1 MIGVTN
7 NSPTQ
12 INAALIALKG
22 EVKNEVKNE
31 IINNIDNSVIGETY
45 TAGDGIDITNAV
57 ISQTTDQLTF
67 TGTQAQW
74 EALTSAEKAK
84 YGLVNRTDNNKGV
97 YKNNNG
103 TLELIAGGG
112 VGNKRKGSVTVPAIS
127 STEQWK
133 DQTIT
138 FATPMPDNDY
148 LVVLSIQGSNTHR
161 VAFQVLEH
169 TKTVNGFTVRYTP
182 ISIKDTVR
190 VGVDG
195 VATDTGYLLVGHRN
209 STYHNLFDNWGIYRG
224 DYTIPSPDWN
234 QIKTEYL
241 RYEMPANN
249 ATLCYTAFK
258 I

>member
-7 NSPTQ
+7 NSVQQ

-45 TAGDGIDITNAV
+45 TAGDGIDITNDV

-103 TLELIAGGG
+103 TLELIADEAY
-112 VGNKRKGSVTVPAIS
+112 K
-127 STEQWK
+127 
-133 DQTIT
+133 
-138 FATPMPDNDY
+138 F
-148 LVVLSIQGSNTHR
+148 
-161 VAFQVLEH
+161 F
-169 TKTVNGFTVRYTP
+169 
-182 ISIKDTVR
+182 
-190 VGVDG
+190 VDG
-195 VATDTGYLLVGHRN
+195 SIYNVVGDKQVTTTTTAAVNITTTVTIPASGLYLLHAEVANISAGVQSNNVTIRVKRPNSLTYDILRVSQTSSAGWTGNTDTIVVPFKAGTQLEVVEYFSGAGFRYAWYV
-209 STYHNLFDNWGIYRG
+209 I
-224 DYTIPSPDWN
+224 
-234 QIKTEYL
+234 QIG
-241 RYEMPANN
+241 
-249 ATLCYTAFK
+249 
-258 I
+258 

>member
-7 NSPTQ
+7 NSPMQ

-103 TLELIAGGG
+103 TLELIAGGASRNVQKGG
-112 VGNKRKGSVTVPAIS
+112 VKGTTASSGLNKAIVSFSSPMTTTAYEIIVYCNGYTGTGNV
-127 STEQWK
+127 
-133 DQTIT
+133 
-138 FATPMPDNDY
+138 
-148 LVVLSIQGSNTHR
+148 NTNWFI
-161 VAFQVLEH
+161 AN
-169 TKTVNGFTVRYTP
+169 KTVNGFEIRQW
-182 ISIKDTVR
+182 
-190 VGVDG
+190 
-195 VATDTGYLLVGHRN
+195 VADPN
-209 STYHNLFDNWGIYRG
+209 STTEINW
-224 DYTIPSPDWN
+224 
-234 QIKTEYL
+234 Q
-241 RYEMPANN
+241 
-249 ATLCYTAFK
+249 YTAFEL
-258 I
+258 